1 MGYRVPSE
9 ETRNLPTDA
18 KSSEENGQDAGRQ
31 ADIEFR
37 DVTKRF
43 EDVVAVDGLSL
54 SIEQGSFF
62 SFLGPSGCGKTTSL
76 RLIAGFEQPSAGDVV
91 IGGRSMVGVP
101 PYRRPVNMVF
111 QNYSLFPH
119 MNVADNV
126 GYGLRQVKQRPD
138 KRALARQVGETLEMV
153 RLGGYEGR
161 RIWELSGGQQQRVA
175 LARALINHP
184 TVLLLDEPLAAL
196 DRKLRQEM
204 QLELQTLQRDVGIT
218 FVLVTHDQEEA
229 LSMSDTICIMREGRI
244 VQTGGPRELYDQ
256 PVNHYVA
263 EFVGKSNFF
272 PGTTLEADSEGAMI
286 QLASGRSLRGSVSPG
301 AAIPARGEP
310 ARLAVR
316 PEMVR
321 IAAMNGQTASLA
333 DVETSARVKN
343 RIFLGQQTEYL
354 VETADLGE
362 ILIHASKQAE
372 GTSGG
377 FAPGD
382 RVRVG
387 WDNAAALAFEERLD
401 LDRASV
407 SAGTGNHQDGT
418 DE

>member
-1 MGYRVPSE
+1 M
-9 ETRNLPTDA
+9 
-18 KSSEENGQDAGRQ
+18 
-31 ADIEFR
+31 
-37 DVTKRF
+37 
-43 EDVVAVDGLSL
+43 AVDALSL

-76 RLIAGFEQPSAGDVV
+76 RLIAGFEQPTSGDVV
-91 IGGRSMVGVP
+91 IGGRSLVGVP

-126 GYGLRQVKQRPD
+126 GYGLRQVKPRPD
-138 KRALARQVGETLEMV
+138 KRALARMVGETLEMV

-204 QLELQTLQRDVGIT
+204 QIELQTLQREVGIT

-272 PGTTLEADSEGAMI
+272 PGTTLEADRNGAVI
-286 QLASGRSLRGSVSPG
+286 QLASGRSLRGGVSPG
-301 AAIPARGEP
+301 AVVPTRGEK

-321 IAAMNGQTASLA
+321 IAAQSASPQGHAAFSA
-333 DVETSARVKN
+333 DVETSAQVKN

-354 VETADLGE
+354 VETEELGE

-382 RVRVG
+382 QVRVG

-401 LDRASV
+401 LDRAAV
-407 SAGTGNHQDGT
+407 SAGTGNHPDGT
-418 DE
+418 VE